1 MIGLGHTG
9 TVLAACLP
17 DTPLVRVEAP
27 SVTGGALRG
36 GNVAIAASTGFMIGD
51 ALLRISPCGLLDL
64 SEQLG
69 SAVESLPAY
78 EGIGW

>member
-1 MIGLGHTG
+1 MIGHVHAG
-9 TVLAACLP
+9 TVLAACLT
-17 DTPLVRVEAP
+17 DTPLVRVEPP
-27 SVTGGALRG
+27 SATGG
-36 GNVAIAASTGFMIGD
+36 VARSELATVASTNSMIGD
-51 ALLRISPCGLLDL
+51 ALLRISPRALLDL